1 MGMPQHGDFRSP
13 QQPSTAGAPMV
24 LDIGKRAGRHAVA
37 GGSVAGG
44 MGILITYAALNGNV
58 SGGHTA
64 QVLAWVIGLF
74 LLGMGL
80 LAVLLWKPISRDRKL
95 IVDANGI
102 TWHDPR
108 GAPWAVG
115 WPELAGVSISRTKQR
130 RVWASRTLRLSVLVR
145 LDLFPADPSFRQ
157 RHQGMEHLW
166 ERHKVRN
173 GYRLPLGDAP
183 DYVPILDDAMR
194 RFCPAIYGG
203 IRDEGFVVGL
213 R

>member
-1 MGMPQHGDFRSP
+1 
-13 QQPSTAGAPMV
+13 MV
-24 LDIGKRAGRHAVA
+24 LDIGKRAGKHALA

-58 SGGHTA
+58 SGGQTA
-64 QVLAWVIGLF
+64 QIFAWVFGLF
-74 LLGMGL
+74 LLGMGS
-80 LAVLLWKPISRDRKL
+80 LAVLLWKPISRNRKL

-115 WPELAGVSISRTKQR
+115 WSELAGVSVSRTKQR
-130 RVWASRTLRLSVLVR
+130 RVVVRPTHGRSVLVR

-166 ERHKVRN
+166 EHHKVRN

-183 DYVPILDDAMR
+183 DYVSILDDAMR

-203 IRDEGFVVGL
+203 IHDEGSWQL